1 MPELALFLVLDIAIT
16 ALVLWLAAK
25 VTGVDL
31 TPGEGA
37 LAATAAAAAS
47 LVPTVGVV
55 LSIVVLFYLL
65 RRFTRADIFPDLVL
79 MVLVS
84 RAFTIIIAL
93 GLVDLGNG

>member
-1 MPELALFLVLDIAIT
+1 MDIALYLVLDIAIT

-31 TPGEGA
+31 TPVEGA
-37 LAATAAAAAS
+37 IAATAAAVAS

-55 LSIVVLFYLL
+55 LSMLVLFYLL
-65 RRFTRADIFPDLVL
+65 KRFTRADIFPDLIL

-84 RAFTIIIAL
+84 RIFTMIIAL
-93 GLVDLGNG
+93 GLVDLGSG